1 MLFSL
6 LQFPRPRIVVT
17 RSQRLMRLGFEIVPM
32 SPLSTDLTKV
42 KHGAA
47 AACVFLCASVSVG
60 SAWATDFAVGG
71 AWGNLEENAISIGV
85 EATAEDANL
94 DLPVSF
100 TAPTDTLTNP
110 ELTIGYTL
118 PAFGTFNLDA
128 DEQTSS
134 WSTSLTPSNDPSLDG
149 DGYGSFAT
157 SVFGGQVG
165 VFGGMTDQQNA
176 FALETTTSRT
186 IGASVGYAGFY
197 LSGAY
202 QDAGPDVF
210 LEGRRAWQAGLGFG
224 SGDFDVRVTYV
235 QSAFAQGGPTELEGK
250 QWMIG
255 GLVQLTPSILLNANA
270 FIIDRELAMPTVEPP
285 GTGARVGVQLRF

>member
-1 MLFSL
+1 MGTSRTDWPSL
-6 LQFPRPRIVVT
+6 KTAVI
-17 RSQRLMRLGFEIVPM
+17 
-32 SPLSTDLTKV
+32 
-42 KHGAA
+42 AA
-47 AACVFLCASVSVG
+47 AALVCLPGVVS
-60 SAWATDFAVGG
+60 ATELSVGG
-71 AWGNLEENAISIGV
+71 AWGVLEDNAVALG
-85 EATAEDANL
+85 ETDTTLEPL

-110 ELTIGYTL
+110 DLTIGYSL
-118 PAFGTFNLDA
+118 PAFGTFNLNA
-128 DEQTSS
+128 DEPDSS
-134 WSTSLTPSNDPSLDG
+134 WSNNINSSNDSALDT
-149 DGYGSFAT
+149 DAYGSFAT

-165 VFGGMTDQQNA
+165 LFGGMTDQQNA

-197 LSGAY
+197 LRGAY
-202 QDAGPDVF
+202 QDAGPDAF

-270 FIIDRELAMPTVEPP
+270 FYIDRELAMPTVEPP

>member
-1 MLFSL
+1 MDASRPDLAKLRTSTAVAVLAVL
-6 LQFPRPRIVVT
+6 LSGQAHAV
-17 RSQRLMRLGFEIVPM
+17 
-32 SPLSTDLTKV
+32 
-42 KHGAA
+42 
-47 AACVFLCASVSVG
+47 
-60 SAWATDFAVGG
+60 DFAVGG
-71 AWGNLEENAISIGV
+71 AWGNLEENAV
-85 EATAEDANL
+85 TPEAPDVKADSLLE
-94 DLPVSF
+94 LPVSF
-100 TAPTDTLTNP
+100 TAPADTLTTP

-118 PAFGTFNLDA
+118 PAFGTFTLNA
-128 DEQTSS
+128 DDPAFGLSDGLPSSADTSV
-134 WSTSLTPSNDPSLDG
+134 NAE
-149 DGYGSFAT
+149 GYGSFAT

-165 VFGGMTDQQNA
+165 VFGGMTDEQSA

-197 LSGAY
+197 LRGAY
-202 QDAGPDVF
+202 QDAGPDAF

-270 FIIDRELAMPTVEPP
+270 FIIDRELAMPTVEPL

>member
-1 MLFSL
+1 MTSVRQGALAAVAL
-6 LQFPRPRIVVT
+6 LCVT
-17 RSQRLMRLGFEIVPM
+17 GWAGS
-32 SPLSTDLTKV
+32 
-42 KHGAA
+42 AA
-47 AACVFLCASVSVG
+47 AD
-60 SAWATDFAVGG
+60 DFAVGG
-71 AWGNLEENAISIGV
+71 AWGALEESAVSLISDETPEDTAI
-85 EATAEDANL
+85 

-100 TAPTDTLTNP
+100 TVPAEAMADP

-118 PAFGTFNLDA
+118 PALGTFNLDA
-128 DEQTSS
+128 NEAASS
-134 WSTSLTPSNDPSLDG
+134 WSSPLPQTPDQPFNTE
-149 DGYGSFAT
+149 GYGSFAT

-176 FALETTTSRT
+176 FALESTTSRT

-224 SGDFDVRVTYV
+224 SGDFDVRVTYA

-270 FIIDRELAMPTVEPP
+270 FIADRELAMPTVEPP